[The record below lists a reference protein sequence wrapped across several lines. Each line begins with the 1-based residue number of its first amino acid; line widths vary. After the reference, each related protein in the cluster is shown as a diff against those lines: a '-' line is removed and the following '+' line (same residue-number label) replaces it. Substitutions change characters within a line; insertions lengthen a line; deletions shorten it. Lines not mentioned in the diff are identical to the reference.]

1 MNLRRV
7 SQTRTTAGLDATDVW
22 SRLAAMRVVL
32 LLGSFASGCIQPD
45 TGLDDFGTH
54 GQSSVTGD
62 DAGPAV
68 ASEQAGADSDQAGT
82 DDGAEPDGDDGD
94 DAVANTPA
102 PGASKLPDAG
112 VKVDAGR
119 PRVDAA
125 TTPAGDAGGTT
136 PAPADA
142 STPAPSGVTPTKL
155 SFSVTTATLRGRYS
169 PRNIYAIWVADAQ
182 GKFVKTLAKF
192 AGIRARYLT
201 GWNGAAGGNVVDA
214 VTGATVPNHGTRS
227 VTWNLTDVSKKPVPD
242 GEYKIV
248 VELTDADKTGA
259 SASVPFSKG
268 PAPVMLTPADQ
279 GSFSKMSLVLE

>member
-1 MNLRRV
+1 M
-7 SQTRTTAGLDATDVW
+7 
-22 SRLAAMRVVL
+22 
-32 LLGSFASGCIQPD
+32 
-45 TGLDDFGTH
+45 GLDDFGTS
-54 GQSSVTGD
+54 GQSTVTGD
-62 DAGPAV
+62 DAGPAL
-68 ASEQAGADSDQAGT
+68 ASDQAGDDSAEAAT
-82 DDGAEPDGDDGD
+82 DDEAEPDADDGD
-94 DAVANTPA
+94 LATTPA

-112 VKVDAGR
+112 VKVVDAGKS
-119 PRVDAA
+119 RVDAA
-125 TTPAGDAGGTT
+125 TTPAGDAGGTP
-136 PAPADA
+136 PASADA

-214 VTGATVPNHGTRS
+214 VTGATVANHGTRS

-259 SASVPFSKG
+259 SASVPFTKG
-268 PAPVMLTPADQ
+268 PAPVTLSPADQ
-279 GSFSKMSLVLE
+279 GSFSKMSLVLQ